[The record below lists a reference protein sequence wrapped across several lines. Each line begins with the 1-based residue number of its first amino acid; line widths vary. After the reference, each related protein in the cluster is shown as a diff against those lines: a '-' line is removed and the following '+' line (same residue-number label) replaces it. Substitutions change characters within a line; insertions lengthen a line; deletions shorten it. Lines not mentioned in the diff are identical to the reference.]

1 MFDINS
7 TLFELLVGLLSVGII
22 LCFIIMYVMYAR
34 IKQLTAE
41 LRALKNRVEI
51 TDEELGRLA
60 YDIEEFKKL
69 KF

>member
-1 MFDINS
+1 MIMED
-7 TLFELLVGLLSVGII
+7 TLFELLIGLLSVGII

-41 LRALKNRVEI
+41 LRVLKNRVEI

>member
-1 MFDINS
+1 MQE
-7 TLFELLVGLLSVGII
+7 TLLEFVIGILLLGIFLS
-22 LCFIIMYVMYAR
+22 FFIMYVMYTR
-34 IKQLTAE
+34 IRQMTAE
-41 LRALKNRVEI
+41 LRVIKNRVEI

>member
-1 MFDINS
+1 MYEL
-7 TLFELLVGLLSVGII
+7 LFEFLAGVLGLGVI
-22 LCFIIMYVMYAR
+22 LCFVIMYIMYTR

-41 LRALKNRVEI
+41 LRVLKNRVEI

>member
-1 MFDINS
+1 MDEL
-7 TLFELLVGLLSVGII
+7 LFEFLVGVLVLGII
-22 LCFIIMYVMYAR
+22 LCFVIMYIMYTR
-34 IKQLTAE
+34 IKQLTTE

>member
-1 MFDINS
+1 MQEI
-7 TLFELLVGLLSVGII
+7 LLEFIIGVLSLGIV
-22 LCFIIMYVMYAR
+22 LCFVIMYIMYTR

-41 LRALKNRVEI
+41 LRVLKNRVEI

>member
-1 MFDINS
+1 MQEM
-7 TLFELLVGLLSVGII
+7 LLELIIGVLSLGIV
-22 LCFIIMYVMYAR
+22 LCFVIMYVMYTR

-41 LRALKNRVEI
+41 LRVLKNRVEI

>member
-1 MFDINS
+1 MQ
-7 TLFELLVGLLSVGII
+7 ELLLELVIGVLSLGIV
-22 LCFIIMYVMYAR
+22 LCFVIMYVMYTR

-41 LRALKNRVEI
+41 LRMLKNRVEI

>member
-1 MFDINS
+1 MDE
-7 TLFELLVGLLSVGII
+7 TLFELLVGILVLAIV
-22 LCFIIMYVMYAR
+22 LCFVVMVIMYTR
-34 IKQLTAE
+34 IKQLTTE
-41 LRALKNRVEI
+41 LRVLKNRVEI

>member
-1 MFDINS
+1 MMEV
-7 TLFELLVGLLSVGII
+7 LLELLTGVLCVGII
-22 LCFIIMYVMYAR
+22 VCFGVMYVMYTR
-34 IKQLTAE
+34 IRQLTAE
-41 LRALKNRVEI
+41 LRVLKNRVEI

>member
-1 MFDINS
+1 MQE
-7 TLFELLVGLLSVGII
+7 LFLELVIGVLSLGIV
-22 LCFIIMYVMYAR
+22 LCFIVMYIMYTR

-41 LRALKNRVEI
+41 LRVLKNRVEI

>member
-1 MFDINS
+1 MDE
-7 TLFELLVGLLSVGII
+7 TLFEFLVGVLVLAIV
-22 LCFIIMYVMYAR
+22 LCFVVMVIMYTR

-41 LRALKNRVEI
+41 LRVLKNRVEI

>member
-1 MFDINS
+1 MQEM
-7 TLFELLVGLLSVGII
+7 LLELVIGVLSLGIV
-22 LCFIIMYVMYAR
+22 LCFVIMYIMYTR

-41 LRALKNRVEI
+41 LRVLKNRMEI

>member
-1 MFDINS
+1 MEEMLLELVVGVL
-7 TLFELLVGLLSVGII
+7 TLGIV
-22 LCFIIMYVMYAR
+22 LCFVIMYVMYTR

-41 LRALKNRVEI
+41 LRVLKNRVEI

>member
-1 MFDINS
+1 MEEM
-7 TLFELLVGLLSVGII
+7 LLELVVGVLALGIV
-22 LCFIIMYVMYAR
+22 LCFLIMYVMYTR

-41 LRALKNRVEI
+41 LRVIKNRVEI

>member
-1 MFDINS
+1 MQ
-7 TLFELLVGLLSVGII
+7 EMLLEVVIGVLSLGIV
-22 LCFIIMYVMYAR
+22 LCFIIMYIMYTR

-41 LRALKNRVEI
+41 LRVLKNRVEI

>member
-1 MFDINS
+1 METIFI
-7 TLFELLVGLLSVGII
+7 LELLIALMFAGI
-22 LCFIIMYVMYAR
+22 LACFIVMYIMYAR
-34 IKQLTAE
+34 IKQLNAE
-41 LRALKNRVEI
+41 LRVLKNRVEI

>member
-1 MFDINS
+1 MDE
-7 TLFELLVGLLSVGII
+7 TLFETMVGILVLGI
-22 LCFIIMYVMYAR
+22 VLCFVTMYIMYTR

-41 LRALKNRVEI
+41 LRVLKNRVEI

>member
-1 MFDINS
+1 MEEV
-7 TLFELLVGLLSVGII
+7 LLELLIAILCVGII
-22 LCFIIMYVMYAR
+22 VCFGVMFIMYTR

-41 LRALKNRVEI
+41 LRVLKNRVEI

>member
-1 MFDINS
+1 MQ
-7 TLFELLVGLLSVGII
+7 EVLLEVIIGVLSLGIV
-22 LCFIIMYVMYAR
+22 LCFVIMYIMYTR

-41 LRALKNRVEI
+41 LRVLKNRVEI

>member
-1 MFDINS
+1 M
-7 TLFELLVGLLSVGII
+7 EEVLLEVVIGILSLGIV
-22 LCFIIMYVMYAR
+22 LCFIIMYIMYAR

-41 LRALKNRVEI
+41 LRVLKNRVEI

>member
-1 MFDINS
+1 MDEM
-7 TLFELLVGLLSVGII
+7 LFEFLVGVLVLGII
-22 LCFIIMYVMYAR
+22 LCFVIMYIMYTR

-41 LRALKNRVEI
+41 LRVLKNRVEI

>member
-1 MFDINS
+1 MQ
-7 TLFELLVGLLSVGII
+7 ELLLEFLIAVLSLGIV
-22 LCFIIMYVMYAR
+22 LCFVAMYIMYTR

-41 LRALKNRVEI
+41 LRVLKNRVEI
-51 TDEELGRLA
+51 TDEDLGRLA

>member
-1 MFDINS
+1 MQ
-7 TLFELLVGLLSVGII
+7 ELLLEVLIGVLSLGIV
-22 LCFIIMYVMYAR
+22 LCFLIMYVMYTR

-41 LRALKNRVEI
+41 LRVLKNRVEI

>member
-1 MFDINS
+1 
-7 TLFELLVGLLSVGII
+7 
-22 LCFIIMYVMYAR
+22 MYAR

-41 LRALKNRVEI
+41 LRVLKNRVEI

>member
-1 MFDINS
+1 MEE
-7 TLFELLVGLLSVGII
+7 TLFELLIGLLSVGII

-34 IKQLTAE
+34 IKQLSTE
-41 LRALKNRVEI
+41 LRVLKNRVEI

>member
-1 MFDINS
+1 MQ
-7 TLFELLVGLLSVGII
+7 EMLLEVVIGILSLGIV
-22 LCFIIMYVMYAR
+22 LCFIIMYIMYTR

-41 LRALKNRVEI
+41 LRVLKNRVEI

>member
-1 MFDINS
+1 MQEM
-7 TLFELLVGLLSVGII
+7 LLELLIGVLSLGIV
-22 LCFIIMYVMYAR
+22 LCFVIMYVMYTR

-41 LRALKNRVEI
+41 LRVLKSRVEI